1 MWKQRQISQ
10 EFEDNKLEL
19 TKLAQVIKQQEE
31 ASLEFLKSHEEA
43 VERRNYLYAPAST
56 LAARCPSQAEDSD

>member
-1 MWKQRQISQ
+1 MWKQHQISQ

-31 ASLEFLKSHEEA
+31 ASLEFRKSHEEA
-43 VERRNYLYAPAST
+43 VERRNYLYAPALK
-56 LAARCPSQAEDSD
+56 LAAHCPSQAEDSD